1 MSIHAVFDTN
11 VWISGLMWHGDPYRC
26 LSLARAGVVQL
37 AYCPPMAAELA
48 EKLRTK
54 FRYSEHEIRAVI
66 YELHRIAARIE
77 ITGQVKAVVADPDD
91 DKFIECA
98 MVAGANIVVSADGHL
113 LDLAQYQNIRILSAS
128 DFLVKVDR
136 AV

>member
-1 MSIHAVFDTN
+1 VFDTN
-11 VWISGLMWHGDPYRC
+11 VWISGLMWRGDPYRC
-26 LSLARAGVVQL
+26 LSLARAGLVQL

-54 FRYSEHEIRAVI
+54 FRYSEHEIRAVV
-66 YELHRIAARIE
+66 YELRRIASRVE
-77 ITGQVKAVVADPDD
+77 ITGQVKAMVADPDD

-98 MVAGANIVVSADGHL
+98 LVAGADLIVSTDRHL
-113 LDLAQYQNIRILSAS
+113 LDLVQYQHIQILSAS
-128 DFLVKVDR
+128 DFLVRVDR

>member
-1 MSIHAVFDTN
+1 MPIQAVFDTN

-26 LSLARAGVVQL
+26 LLLARAGLVQL
-37 AYCPPMAAELA
+37 AYCPPMATELA

-54 FRYSEHEIRAVI
+54 FRYPEHEIRAVI
-66 YELHRIAARIE
+66 YELHRIATRVE
-77 ITGQVKAVVADPDD
+77 ITGQVKAVAADPDD

-98 MVAGANIVVSADGHL
+98 LIAGADIVVSANGHL
-113 LDLAQYQNIRILSAS
+113 LDLAHFQNIRILSAS
-128 DFLVKVDR
+128 DFLVKVKR